1 MTMAVLFLML
11 SDYLPSLAAL
21 LANTVIM
28 PAIIEELVP
37 LEGSYLQS
45 EVSQRLAR
53 SLCLAVLLLPRR
65 LTDWILPRG
74 SYLFC
79 VPFAVAFLAKQAV

>member
-1 MTMAVLFLML
+1 MAVLFLML

-45 EVSQRLAR
+45 EVSSLAR
-53 SLCLAVLLLPRR
+53 CVWRCSCCRP
-65 LTDWILPRG
+65 TDWILPRG

-79 VPFAVAFLAKQAV
+79 VPFAFAFLAKRAV